1 MSIVSIW
8 QGWWASHGTKI
19 IGFITAGIA
28 TLEFVDQATI
38 NVIVT
43 TLGPKWGPVVSHA
56 ILIISG
62 LMTARRGFHNSA
74 KIAQASP

>member
-1 MSIVSIW
+1 MKLVNWIRSYW
-8 QGWWASHGTKI
+8 GSHGTKI
-19 IGFITAGIA
+19 IGFVTAAIA

-43 TLGPKWGPVVSHA
+43 TLGPKWGPVVSHV
-56 ILIISG
+56 ILIASG
-62 LMTARRGFHNSA
+62 LLTARRGFHNGA